1 MNSDRQSTT
10 IEGYIEKITFYNP
23 DNHYTIAR
31 FRATNANSLI
41 TIVGF
46 LPEPSPGEKLS
57 ITGLWDVH
65 PKYGQQLKIDHA
77 EARLPATV
85 DGIQEYLKSGFIKG
99 VSIKKVSRIVTH
111 FGQNTLDVIENQ
123 SERLIEVK
131 GIGEVIAR
139 RIAESWNS
147 HHAARRLMRF
157 LEKAGVPASH
167 TARILKQ
174 YGPDSVD
181 ILMGNPYQ
189 AAMDIPGVGFY
200 IADRIA
206 QHQGAPADQPLR
218 IRACLL
224 YILEQ
229 AAQDGHTGICK
240 SDLILRLSELFSIEC
255 GRSECELDSLVREND
270 VILDRHVQFDEP
282 VVFLKH
288 LHEAE
293 AGISRRIHALRS
305 VPVHLPA
312 LDREAIADAV
322 LMNLAIQPSPEQLAV
337 LEDILQHKIAIITG
351 GPGTGKTTLIR
362 SVSAVFKRMGKKI
375 ALAAPTGRASR
386 RLSEVTRAKAQTI
399 HRLLLY
405 DPVENRFVKDKDDPL
420 EADVVI
426 IDEAS
431 MVDVILMLHLVNA
444 IPPTA
449 CLILVGDRFQLPSV
463 GPGNVLADM
472 IDSGVIQTYELTEIF
487 RQAAESPIVMNA
499 HRVRQ
504 GSMPVVELGTDPN
517 DLSEFYFIEQSN
529 PDIVLKQILDMCKN
543 RIPRTFGYDP
553 VQQLQVITP
562 MHKGIVGTIHLN
574 QMLQKTLN
582 PESVGI
588 EAYNT
593 KYKIGD
599 KVMHL
604 KNNYAKEIFNGDI
617 GVVTDVDKQK
627 FLVTVD
633 YDDRYV
639 TYDRDALQDL
649 TLAYAISVHKSQGS
663 EYPAVIVPVVNQHF
677 AMLQRN
683 LLYTAITRGKNLVIL
698 IGTRQALHTAVNND
712 QTGRRLSILAEK
724 LKDS

>member
-1 MNSDRQSTT
+1 
-10 IEGYIEKITFYNP
+10 
-23 DNHYTIAR
+23 
-31 FRATNANSLI
+31 
-41 TIVGF
+41 V
-46 LPEPSPGEKLS
+46 KL
-57 ITGLWDVH
+57 L
-65 PKYGQQLKIDHA
+65 A
-77 EARLPATV
+77 
-85 DGIQEYLKSGFIKG
+85 
-99 VSIKKVSRIVTH
+99 
-111 FGQNTLDVIENQ
+111 
-123 SERLIEVK
+123 
-131 GIGEVIAR
+131 
-139 RIAESWNS
+139 
-147 HHAARRLMRF
+147 
-157 LEKAGVPASH
+157 
-167 TARILKQ
+167 
-174 YGPDSVD
+174 
-181 ILMGNPYQ
+181 
-189 AAMDIPGVGFY
+189 IPGG
-200 IADRIA
+200 
-206 QHQGAPADQPLR
+206 
-218 IRACLL
+218 
-224 YILEQ
+224 
-229 AAQDGHTGICK
+229 
-240 SDLILRLSELFSIEC
+240 
-255 GRSECELDSLVREND
+255 DSGL
-270 VILDRHVQFDEP
+270 
-282 VVFLKH
+282 
-288 LHEAE
+288 
-293 AGISRRIHALRS
+293 
-305 VPVHLPA
+305 
-312 LDREAIADAV
+312 
-322 LMNLAIQPSPEQLAV
+322 
-337 LEDILQHKIAIITG
+337 
-351 GPGTGKTTLIR
+351 
-362 SVSAVFKRMGKKI
+362 
-375 ALAAPTGRASR
+375 
-386 RLSEVTRAKAQTI
+386 AKAQTI

-517 DLSEFYFIEQSN
+517 DLSEFYFIERSN